1 MTITI
6 YKCSSENNRLDKSSF
21 LTDPLTVSATIK
33 GDYSADAPELYL
45 QYAGELSGYNYVSAL
60 IDGVQQYYWARFV
73 AGIGQTVR
81 AICRRDP
88 FMSFSACI
96 KSLPIIASRSAQR
109 AADSQ
114 GAGWNA
120 YLSDPQQ
127 PLLVPTKEDVYML
140 GEFSWGSMILLTVG

>member
-6 YKCSSENNRLDKSSF
+6 YKCSSENNRLDKSGF
-21 LTDPLTVSATIK
+21 LMDPLTVTATIK

-45 QYAGELSGYNYVSAL
+45 QYSGELSGYNYISAL
-60 IDGVQQYYWARFV
+60 INGAQQYYFARFV

-88 FMSFSACI
+88 FMSFAAGI

-109 AADSQ
+109 AADDQS
-114 GAGWNA
+114 AGWNA
-120 YLSDPQQ
+120 YMHDPQQ
-127 PLLVPTKEDVYML
+127 PLIVPTKEDVYMI
-140 GEFSWGSMILLTVG
+140 GEMSWGSLILLTVG